1 MTQTLV
7 QIIVALLVAGFVLV
21 IARKLIA
28 LVPMEPLIAQIVDI
42 LLWAIVG
49 AIILF
54 YAIIPL
60 LHLAA
65 SELR

>member
-1 MTQTLV
+1 
-7 QIIVALLVAGFVLV
+7 VLV